1 MNIIISKRLR
11 ELRAKKG
18 NTQEALA
25 DFLSISIPAVSKW
38 ERGEGLPDVTLL
50 PKIAAYYNV
59 TLDELFGMD
68 EARRR
73 DRIAEYEAESEKY
86 DRTGEAEKRVEV
98 WRRAVE
104 EFPNDLECLTRLM
117 QTLHGSPNG
126 TTDEV
131 IELAERI
138 LRESTDNH
146 QRNSATQVLALNLM
160 CEERYDEAEKLIE
173 TLPSIWITTD
183 RLLCDLYCNKGDRE
197 KGKEAACGNIM
208 YYFDMA
214 LRDLYNLCV
223 FNKGDYEHY
232 IKLHEVAIK
241 LADVIFDDGFYG
253 FYNCRIYAR
262 HYWLAKLYTNL
273 HNDEEKARYHLEA
286 AAKCAIDYDDL
297 PEEFTYKGT
306 LFGDGLR
313 WTQKNITRNSTQS
326 ICETLLHTIDD
337 HGLDD
342 GSFDRWREK
351 KWFRDIV
358 ARLEKQKEV

>member
-1 MNIIISKRLR
+1 MEITVSKNLK
-11 ELRAKKG
+11 ELRRG
-18 NTQEALA
+18 RGVTQEE
-25 DFLSISIPAVSKW
+25 LSAYLSVSPQAISKW
-38 ERGEGLPDVTLL
+38 ERGESLPELDYVVKLSNYFGVTVDDLL
-50 PKIAAYYNV
+50 GVGEIKRKEKI
-59 TLDELFGMD
+59 E
-68 EARRR
+68 
-73 DRIAEYEAESEKY
+73 EYEAETAKY

-117 QTLHGSPNG
+117 QCLHACGSS
-126 TTDEV
+126 DEV

-146 QRNSATQVLALNLM
+146 QRNSATQILALNLM
-160 CEERYDEAEKLIE
+160 CEERYDEAEKLIR

-183 RLLCDLYCNKGDRE
+183 RLLCDLYRNNGDKE
-197 KGKEAACGNIM
+197 KGREAACGNIM

-214 LRDLYNLCV
+214 LIDLYNLCV

-286 AAKCAIDYDDL
+286 AAKCAIDYDNL
-297 PEEFTYKGT
+297 PEKFTYKGT
-306 LFGDGLR
+306 LFGDGIE
-313 WTQKNITRNSTQS
+313 WTQKNITRTSTES
-326 ICETLLHTIDD
+326 ICETLLLTIDGR
-337 HGLDD
+337 GLDD

-351 KWFRDIV
+351 DWFRKV
-358 ARLEKQKEV
+358 KERLEGEG

>member
-1 MNIIISKRLR
+1 MEISVSKNLK
-11 ELRAKKG
+11 ELRRKKG
-18 NTQEALA
+18 VTQEALA
-25 DFLSISIPAVSKW
+25 DYLTISPQAVSKW
-38 ERGEGLPDVTLL
+38 ERDESLPELEYVVRM
-50 PKIAAYYNV
+50 AAY
-59 TLDELFGMD
+59 FGVSVD
-68 EARRR
+68 DFLGVGEIRKRE
-73 DRIAEYEAESEKY
+73 RIAEYESESEKY

-98 WRRAVE
+98 WRRAVD

-117 QTLHGSPNG
+117 QCLHGSPNG
-126 TTDEV
+126 TTEEI

-160 CEERYDEAEKLIE
+160 REERYDEAEKLIK
-173 TLPSIWITTD
+173 TLPGMWITTD
-183 RLLCDLYCNKGDRE
+183 RLLCDLYCHNGDKE
-197 KGKEAACGNIM
+197 KGKETACGNIM
-208 YYFDMA
+208 YYYDMA
-214 LRDLYNLCV
+214 LIDLYNLCV

-232 IKLHEVAIK
+232 IKLHEIAIK

-286 AAKCAIDYDDL
+286 AAKCAKDYDGL
-297 PEEFTYKGT
+297 PEEFTYRGT
-306 LFGDGLR
+306 LFGDGIK

-326 ICETLLHTIDD
+326 ICETLLHTIDG

-351 KWFRDIV
+351 DWFKAV
-358 ARLEKQKEV
+358 VSELKK